1 LKRKPLDREA
11 NGLSGIVGIFHR
23 NGAPV
28 ERALLKSLA
37 GFLAFR
43 GPDAVSIW
51 WDGPVGLGHALLR
64 TTQESLSEQQPA
76 SADARFWITSD
87 ARLDSRTELI
97 AELQSSGRKVRLNV
111 PDSEL
116 ILHTYAVWGEQ
127 CVDHLRGDFSFAI
140 WDMRTRSLFCAR
152 DHFGIKPFY
161 YAHGSDLFLFS
172 NTLKC
177 LRLHPKVSATLNE
190 ASVGDF
196 LLFGLNC
203 NEATTTFRDIQRLPA
218 AHCLTISAE
227 GAKCW
232 RYWSPPTHGAIRYS
246 NSKDYVEHFQ
256 VLLQEAVADRLR
268 TNRIGILLSGGL
280 DSSSVAAVANE
291 VSTRRAPDTDIKGY
305 TCVDESQTPDPEGRF
320 AREVGEF
327 LRIPVK
333 FLPMRQLELF
343 DGWDDRELSWPE
355 PIDNPLTANFFESC
369 RIISP
374 HSRVL
379 LSGEGSDNLLDFQMW
394 PYAKSLWQNRE
405 WGRLFTQMADFLW
418 VRPFPWRGLRARV
431 RKALGRD
438 ADRPVFPNWLAP
450 DFVRRVDLKARW
462 KEGWEHPAD
471 RERHPIRPRA
481 HASLSLPHWTH
492 RFELENAGA
501 THFPLETRYP
511 FLDLRIVNYLLAL
524 PPFPWCFEKKL
535 LRESMVG
542 RLPESVRVRPK
553 TPAQG
558 DALSEQFKR
567 TGADRLKQMPWNGDL
582 DRFIDRIALAPPH
595 AKMNAEQL
603 CASLRPAC
611 LNIWLQSARRVRYN
625 IHAEAANG

>member
-1 LKRKPLDREA
+1 M
-11 NGLSGIVGIFHR
+11 SGIVGIFHR
-23 NGAPV
+23 NGAPA
-28 ERALLKSLA
+28 ERGLLGNLA

-43 GPDAVSIW
+43 GPDSVAIW
-51 WDGPVGLGHALLR
+51 RDGPIGLGHAMLR
-64 TTQESLSEQQPA
+64 TTQESLTEQQPA
-76 SADARFWITSD
+76 SLDARFWITAD

-97 AELQSSGRKVRLNV
+97 RELQSSGRKVRPNV

-116 ILHTYAVWGEQ
+116 ILYAYAVWGAQ

-140 WDMRTRSLFCAR
+140 WDARRQSLFCAR

-161 YAHGSDLFLFS
+161 YSYGSDLFLFS
-172 NTLKC
+172 NTLNC
-177 LRLHPKVSATLNE
+177 LRLHPSVSATLNE
-190 ASVGDF
+190 AAVGDF
-196 LLFGLNC
+196 LLFGLNY
-203 NEATTTFRDIQRLPA
+203 NDDTTTFRDIQRLPPA
-218 AHCLTISAE
+218 YCLTISAAA
-227 GAKCW
+227 AKCQ
-232 RYWSPPTHGAIRYS
+232 RYWSPPMHGAVRYS

-256 VLLQEAVADRLR
+256 ALLQEAVADRLR
-268 TNRIGILLSGGL
+268 TDRVGILLSGGL

-291 VSTRRAPDTDIKGY
+291 VSTKRASDTDIRGY
-305 TCVDESQTPDPEGRF
+305 TCVDESQNPDPEGCL

-327 LRIPVK
+327 LHIPVK

-343 DGWDDRELSWPE
+343 DGWDDPELTWPE
-355 PIDNPLTANFFESC
+355 PIDNPLTANFFESY

-394 PYAKSLWQNRE
+394 PYAKSLWQNME

-535 LRESMVG
+535 LREAMVG

-567 TGADRLKQMPWNGDL
+567 TGADRLKQMSWNGDL